1 MGSIIMR
8 PRSLCIMK
16 VGPCQSGC
24 FTAQCCLVVTLLP
37 SCFRHGPHE
46 EEEVI
51 YERLP
56 SDISERFV
64 LLLDPLAGTGRKL
77 VHCLHHSGIHLLL
90 KHNMLLC
97 SSITCFCDV
106 HCFSSGWA
114 LPGTA
119 RTRCSA
125 REDPVPEYGCR
136 P

>member
-64 LLLDPLAGTGRKL
+64 LLLDPLVGTGRTACRAVQASNSKQL
-77 VHCLHHSGIHLLL
+77 AATSRDRGSNLMPTCFVG
-90 KHNMLLC
+90 LLC
-97 SSITCFCDV
+97 CD
-106 HCFSSGWA
+106 SPWLA
-114 LPGTA
+114 
-119 RTRCSA
+119 
-125 REDPVPEYGCR
+125 
-136 P
+136 